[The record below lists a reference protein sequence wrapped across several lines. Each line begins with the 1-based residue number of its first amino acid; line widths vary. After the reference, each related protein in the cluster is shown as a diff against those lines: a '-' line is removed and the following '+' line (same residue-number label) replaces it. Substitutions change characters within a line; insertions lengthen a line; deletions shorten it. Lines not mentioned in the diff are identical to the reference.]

1 MNTKRLCPRALL
13 TEREAVEI
21 YLCRRSSSGH
31 KVSTSA
37 LAEKYNIS
45 PKAIRDIWNR
55 RTWAPE
61 TRHLWTENE
70 RPMIREKKTKT
81 LFSPS
86 QRPYHNFQPNNEIGY
101 PTQQPFRFTDFN
113 ASDRHSPCSPC
124 DICLNNWQRHPSPT
138 ELHLA
143 AAPRPDAYT
152 LSSAALEKA
161 ITFDVDSEWFRDAP
175 AMLCPSA
182 AIDCGAESDEAAFA
196 AAAKDDPFHFDWPHW

>member
-1 MNTKRLCPRALL
+1 MNIKWLCPRALL

-21 YLCRRSSSGH
+21 YLCRKSGSGH

-61 TRHLWTENE
+61 TRHLWTDDE
-70 RPMIREKKTKT
+70 RPMIREKKSKT
-81 LFSPS
+81 SFSPS
-86 QRPYHNFQPNNEIGY
+86 QRPPLNFQPNKFGY
-101 PTQQPFRFTDFN
+101 PIQQPFRFTDFN
-113 ASDRHSPCSPC
+113 TRDRQSSCSPC
-124 DICLNNWQRHPSPT
+124 DICLDNWQHHPSPT

-143 AAPRPDAYT
+143 AAPRPDAHM
-152 LSSAALEKA
+152 LSSAALEPA
-161 ITFDVDSEWFRDAP
+161 ITFHVASEWFRDP
-175 AMLCPSA
+175 SAMLCPSA
-182 AIDCGAESDEAAFA
+182 AIDCGAESDEAVFL